1 MGPREQQVF
10 VQVKSVKK
18 HMPKG
23 SHKRCQ
29 SAHNVGKYTL
39 QRGRT
44 NRNKFAAQQKHLA
57 IHPNDA
63 QALAVITAL
72 WDRNALG

>member
-1 MGPREQQVF
+1 MGSREQQVF

-18 HMPKG
+18 HVPKG
-23 SHKRCQ
+23 SHKGRQ

-44 NRNKFAAQQKHLA
+44 ARNKLAAQQKHLA

-63 QALAVITAL
+63 QAIAAINAA
-72 WDRNALG
+72 WDRKALS

>member
-18 HMPKG
+18 HVPKG
-23 SHKRCQ
+23 SHKGRQ
-29 SAHNVGKYTL
+29 SAHKATKYSL

-44 NRNKFAAQQKHLA
+44 ARNKFAAQQKHLA
-57 IHPNDA
+57 IHPNDV
-63 QALAVITAL
+63 QAIAAINAA
-72 WDRNALG
+72 WDRKVLS